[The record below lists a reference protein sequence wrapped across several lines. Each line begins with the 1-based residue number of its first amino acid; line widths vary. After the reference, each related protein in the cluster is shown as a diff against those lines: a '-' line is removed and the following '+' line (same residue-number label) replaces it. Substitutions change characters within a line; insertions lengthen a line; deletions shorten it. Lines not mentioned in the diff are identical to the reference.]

1 MSEYLIDNLK
11 LLLEENLISFHVP
24 GHKNGRIIKEYYN
37 KYFNNILDI
46 DTTEIPGTDNLH
58 NPQEGILNSQK
69 RISDIYNSKKSYI
82 LVNGT
87 TCGILS
93 MIMASTKPGDKIL
106 VAKNCHKSVYNGIL
120 LGNLTPIF
128 IEEKID
134 KVTGIIL
141 NISPNE
147 IEEKLV
153 NNPEITA
160 VVLTYP
166 TYNGICSDISE
177 ICNLVKKY
185 NKILLVDEAHGA
197 HLAVSDILPFSS
209 IDFGADI
216 VVQSTHKS
224 LPAFTQSSILHVNSD
239 NIDISKLEMMLS
251 TFQSSSPSYLLMSSI
266 DIAMEIFEN
275 QGKIL
280 MLDLIEN
287 IKWFKYQL
295 HFKTKFKIV
304 DKTLKGFEDV
314 YDFDITKINIV
325 TTMEGYTG
333 YETEKI
339 LRNKFNIQVE
349 FSTERMMLI
358 IASIGNKRSDFEKLL
373 DALIFISGK
382 RRPLYINDID
392 EKTFSLKRKISMNE
406 AFYLSGDIIDI
417 NESIGLIG
425 LDFIIPYPPGI
436 PILTPGEVI
445 TKEMVEYIL
454 KQMDKGCSILGLS
467 GNNLRCIRIFRG

>member
-1 MSEYLIDNLK
+1 MSEYLIDKLK

-37 KYFNNILDI
+37 KYFSNILDI

-93 MIMASTKPGDKIL
+93 MIMASTKPMDKIL

-120 LGNLTPIF
+120 LGNLTPLF

-134 KVTGIIL
+134 RKTGMIL
-141 NISPNE
+141 DISPSE

-160 VVLTYP
+160 VLLTYP
-166 TYNGICSDISE
+166 TYNGICSDISK

-197 HLAVSDILPFSS
+197 HLPLSNSLPFSS
-209 IDFGADI
+209 IDFGADM

-266 DIAMEIFEN
+266 DIAMEVFEN
-275 QGKIL
+275 QGKSL
-280 MLDLIEN
+280 MFQLIES
-287 IKWFKYQL
+287 IRWFKYQL
-295 HFKTKFKIV
+295 HSKTRFKIV

-314 YDFDITKINIV
+314 YDFDITKINIL
-325 TTMEGYTG
+325 TAMEGYTG
-333 YETEKI
+333 YETEKL

-358 IASIGNKRSDFEKLL
+358 IASIGNERSDFEKLL

-382 RRPLYINDID
+382 KRPLCINEID
-392 EKTFSLKRKISMNE
+392 EKAFSLSRKISMNE

-417 NESIGLIG
+417 NESVGFTG

-436 PILTPGEVI
+436 PILTPGEII
-445 TKEMVEYIL
+445 TKELVEYIS
-454 KQMDKGCSILGLS
+454 KQRDKGCSILGLAGKNS
-467 GNNLRCIRIFRG
+467 QCIRIFRG